1 MNTTNPFDDLDALT
15 PTPVEA
21 FAFWTLIVLMAA
33 LCVGLVSFAT
43 GLLWSDYIHP
53 GLLWVAGWLVGPRS

>member
-1 MNTTNPFDDLDALT
+1 MIYDDLDALT
-15 PTPVEA
+15 PGPVETL
-21 FAFWTLIVLMAA
+21 AFWLLVALMLG